1 MNKSTPINQ
10 LPSQNSSP
18 NIFVNDQQRQIITQA
33 QQAINNSTMP
43 QNTQLSNEI
52 INDDD
57 LAIQDMLNNLN
68 SQPQD
73 IQQIQQIQQLQ
84 QLQQQQLQQQQH
96 MQQQQHYQQQDDYL
110 SRVAAMSHMMQPQLS
125 QPQQLPQLSQ
135 TQQFFK
141 SGGLTDQFAQLMS
154 TELKIAGIV
163 FIAVILV
170 QLVPFTQYISK
181 YIAVEKI
188 PYHDILLKAMIATFI
203 VIIIKKLI

>member
-10 LPSQNSSP
+10 LPSQTSSP

-84 QLQQQQLQQQQH
+84 QLQQMQQ
-96 MQQQQHYQQQDDYL
+96 MQQQQQQQQQYQQQDDYL

-125 QPQQLPQLSQ
+125 QPQLSQPQLSQ
-135 TQQFFK
+135 QQFFK
-141 SGGLTDQFAQLMS
+141 SGGIAEQFTYLMS
-154 TELKIAGIV
+154 TELKLAGVV

-170 QLVPFTQYISK
+170 QLIPFTQYISR

>member
-84 QLQQQQLQQQQH
+84 QMQQMQQMQ
-96 MQQQQHYQQQDDYL
+96 QQQQHYQQQDDYL
-110 SRVAAMSHMMQPQLS
+110 SRVAAMSHMMQPQAS
-125 QPQQLPQLSQ
+125 QQQILQQLPQS
-135 TQQFFK
+135 QQFFK
-141 SGGLTDQFAQLMS
+141 SGGIAEQFTHLMS
-154 TELKIAGIV
+154 NELKLAGVV

-170 QLVPFTQYISK
+170 QLIPFTQYISR

>member
-1 MNKSTPINQ
+1 
-10 LPSQNSSP
+10 
-18 NIFVNDQQRQIITQA
+18 
-33 QQAINNSTMP
+33 
-43 QNTQLSNEI
+43 
-52 INDDD
+52 
-57 LAIQDMLNNLN
+57 
-68 SQPQD
+68 
-73 IQQIQQIQQLQ
+73 
-84 QLQQQQLQQQQH
+84 
-96 MQQQQHYQQQDDYL
+96 MQQQQQQQQYQQQDDYL

-125 QPQQLPQLSQ
+125 QPQQIPQLPQLSQ

-141 SGGLTDQFAQLMS
+141 SGGLTDQFTQLMS